1 MPTDLSI
8 LLPELRQVLAAFP
21 GGATQATAAV
31 QRALEGVAVGRALRR
46 FIEAATQA
54 APALLAEL
62 DQHGDPKPAE
72 KDLDELIKHT
82 LLFCKSPEVATRAAA
97 HDGWIAGYQAAAV
110 KAAAKSDNTQEAQDG
125 I

>member
-1 MPTDLSI
+1 MAADLSA

-21 GGATQATAAV
+21 GGAPQATAAV

-46 FIEAATQA
+46 FIEAATAA

-72 KDLDELIKHT
+72 KDLDELIKHP
-82 LLFCKSPEVATRAAA
+82 LLFCKAPEGAARAAA
-97 HDGWIAGYQAAAV
+97 RDAWVAGYQAAAV